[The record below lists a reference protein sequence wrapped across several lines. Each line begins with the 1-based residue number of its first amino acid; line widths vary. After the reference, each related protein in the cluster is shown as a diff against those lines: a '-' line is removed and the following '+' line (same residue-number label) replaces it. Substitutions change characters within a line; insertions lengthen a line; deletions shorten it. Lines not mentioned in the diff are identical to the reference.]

1 MRAAS
6 ITVDLDTSRF
16 YREIHGLEQSTPAGV
31 VDSIYTL
38 GVRRLLDLFKE
49 HAITSTLFV
58 IGEDV
63 DAPEHAELL
72 TEAHHAGHELGNHT
86 YHHRYDLRAQPHPAI
101 CQDIARGE
109 EAIERITGEVPCGF
123 RTPGYNIDVQI
134 FEEIERRGY
143 LYDSSIF
150 SCPPYYLAKGAIM
163 GLMSIKGTPSRS
175 MMTPASSNIAPT
187 RAYRPSR
194 SNIWRSDRKSQRMWE
209 VPMCVLPGVRFPLI
223 GTSLHLIGER
233 GFAAAL
239 PLLKWSYPRLLQ
251 LEFHAIDFMDATD
264 PGVQDLVGVQPDLKV
279 PWEKKRALY
288 ASIFNMLTTDHAF
301 LSLRDAIPT
310 LGSK

>member
-16 YREIHGLEQSTPAGV
+16 YRDIHGLEQSTPAGA
-31 VDSIYTL
+31 VDSIYTV
-38 GVRRLLDLFKE
+38 GVRRLLDLFE
-49 HAITSTLFV
+49 VHAIPSTLFV

-63 DAPEHAELL
+63 DPAEHAALL
-72 TEAHHAGHELGNHT
+72 SEAHTTGHELANHT
-86 YHHRYDLRAQPHPAI
+86 YHHRYDLRAQSHVAI
-101 CQDIARGE
+101 VQDITRGE
-109 EAIERITGEVPCGF
+109 EAIERITGALPQGF

-143 LYDSSIF
+143 LYDSSVF

-163 GLMSIKGTPSRS
+163 GLMKLKGTPSRS

-194 SNIWRSDRKSQRMWE
+194 SNIWRSDKRSQRMWE
-209 VPMCVLPGVRFPLI
+209 IPMCVLPGVRFPLI
-223 GTSLHLIGER
+223 GTSLHLLGAK

-239 PLLKWSYPRLLQ
+239 PLLKFTNPQLIQ
-251 LEFHAIDFMDATD
+251 LEFHAIDFMDETD
-264 PGVQDLVGVQPDLKV
+264 PGMADLAAVQPDLRV
-279 PWEKKRALY
+279 PWEQKRDLY
-288 ASIFNMLTTDHAF
+288 GAIFNMLASDHTF
-301 LSLRDAIPT
+301 MTLRDAVHVLQT
-310 LGSK
+310 K